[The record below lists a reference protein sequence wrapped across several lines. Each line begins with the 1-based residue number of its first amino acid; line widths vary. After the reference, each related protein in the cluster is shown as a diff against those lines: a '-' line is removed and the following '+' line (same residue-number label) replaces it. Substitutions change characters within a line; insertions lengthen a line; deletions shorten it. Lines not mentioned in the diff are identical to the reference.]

1 MKKTLITSLT
11 VALFAL
17 VVAQFATTAQQPIQY
32 PNTRKVDHVDTYHGT
47 AVADP
52 YRWLEDDKCGESAKW
67 VGEENKVTFAYLEKI
82 PYRAKIKGRL
92 EQLYDYP
99 KISAPFRKGDLYF
112 FSKNDGLQNQSVLYV
127 QTGLEGKPEVLID
140 PNKWSEDGTTRL
152 RAVALSKNGKNAAYG
167 GSRGGSA
174 WQEHP
179 VMGGGARDGLPP
191 NRERARE

>member
-11 VALFAL
+11 VTLFAL
-17 VVAQFATTAQQPIQY
+17 VVAQFATTAQQTIQY
-32 PNTRKVDHVDTYHGT
+32 TNTRKVDHVDTYHRTT
-47 AVADP
+47 AADP
-52 YRWLEDDKCGESAKW
+52 YRWLEDETCAETAKW

-92 EQLYDYP
+92 EQLYNYP

-152 RAVALSKNGKNAAYG
+152 PGLALSEDGKNTP
-167 GSRGGSA
+167 
-174 WQEHP
+174 H
-179 VMGGGARDGLPP
+179 GGARA
-191 NRERARE
+191 RADRPDRHSDD